1 MDENYIEKYV
11 DANGNITIR
20 QFSDRFLT
28 LVFAGTKFTLDRVLA
43 LLGLIILSPLM
54 LILSIIIKLE
64 SKGPV
69 FLNRQE
75 QVKAVKI
82 LLFTNL
88 EQ

>member
-69 FLNRQE
+69 FFKQTRTGKGGKNITIYKFQ
-75 QVKAVKI
+75 
-82 LLFTNL
+82 
-88 EQ
+88 

>member
-43 LLGLIILSPLM
+43 LLGLIILSPL
-54 LILSIIIKLE
+54 LSNFI
-64 SKGPV
+64 
-69 FLNRQE
+69 NYN
-75 QVKAVKI
+75 KI
-82 LLFTNL
+82 RK
-88 EQ
+88 